1 MVAPRPNPDVG
12 HDADGNLQEYS
23 RPPRPSAIAMRTST
37 AVKPPPLKLL
47 RAATYRAMPWRNGK
61 GMTLEIARDPA
72 TGEAFT
78 WRLSLADIAQD
89 GPFSAYPGYRR
100 ALVLVHGDDLRLR
113 FHRHGTQRLSPARR
127 GTRFEGE
134 WHTACAI
141 PHGPCTDLSLIVHK
155 GSAGSPACIVRAPS
169 VLAVTAPRTLVLS
182 PELYSAL
189 FILEGCAGIRESG
202 QRRARLARPRDVL
215 LIPPGA
221 GRALLLDSRGPT
233 PAKIAVLRW
242 RPGKP

>member
-1 MVAPRPNPDVG
+1 MVAPRPNRDVER
-12 HDADGNLQEYS
+12 DIDGNLHGRS
-23 RPPRPSAIAMRTST
+23 AAPLPKAIAMRKLT
-37 AVKPPPLKLL
+37 AVTPPPLKLL
-47 RAATYRAMPWRNGK
+47 RAAGYRAMPWRNGK
-61 GMTLEIARDPA
+61 GMTLEIARAPA
-72 TGEAFT
+72 SGEHFT

-100 ALVLVHGDDLRLR
+100 ALVLVHGDDLRLKFR
-113 FHRHGTQRLSPARR
+113 QHGAQRLSPARR
-127 GTRFEGE
+127 GTRFEGA
-134 WHTACAI
+134 WHTECTV

-169 VLAVTAPRTLVLS
+169 ILAVTAPRTLVRSSALH
-182 PELYSAL
+182 SAL